1 MNPGVFDSPRLY
13 KPVALEVSYATP
25 FCNEKCREFGLFR
38 FVAQT
43 TVSAT
48 LPVSPLGFC
57 GIAARRS
64 IRTASLN
71 PAFCSIAP
79 ETPVTRCSKFNGNSW
94 THVIFREIDKV
105 YRGKPVGNFRNH
117 RMELRMY
124 SKLLSSGALL
134 TYILLLAGCAST
146 PQQTLDPTADL
157 RSKKIAIVPVG
168 IPKVAEVSIVYS
180 SGAAFG
186 LIGGLVDAARFLA
199 HAKDLASILEKQQFN
214 FHIELSDGVA
224 KVGQDNGM
232 HVIVLDETRIGSDR
246 AKWMTS
252 TPNGQGADYY
262 LDVVF
267 KRFGY
272 IAQTDAAAYVPSID
286 VCARMT
292 DASGKPIF
300 STEIL
305 YNPALDFLGN
315 FKGPKIKPDPQ
326 YQFASMDALKADP
339 QKTAEGL
346 RTAISAVLQELN
358 NELKKPTADSTVA
371 LAK

>member
-1 MNPGVFDSPRLY
+1 M
-13 KPVALEVSYATP
+13 K
-25 FCNEKCREFGLFR
+25 
-38 FVAQT
+38 
-43 TVSAT
+43 
-48 LPVSPLGFC
+48 
-57 GIAARRS
+57 
-64 IRTASLN
+64 
-71 PAFCSIAP
+71 
-79 ETPVTRCSKFNGNSW
+79 
-94 THVIFREIDKV
+94 
-105 YRGKPVGNFRNH
+105 
-117 RMELRMY
+117 LRMY
-124 SKLLSSGALL
+124 SKRLSSGALL

-157 RSKKIAIVPVG
+157 RSKKVAIVPVG
-168 IPKVAEVSIVYS
+168 IPKVAEVSVIS
-180 SGAAFG
+180 STGAAFG
-186 LIGGLVDAARFLA
+186 LIGGLADAARFQA
-199 HAKDLASILEKQQFN
+199 HAKDLASLLEKQQFN
-214 FHIELSDGVA
+214 FHTELSDGVA
-224 KVGQDNGM
+224 KVAQDDGM

-246 AKWMTS
+246 AKWITP
-252 TPNGQGADYY
+252 TPNSQGADYY

-286 VCARMT
+286 VCARIT
-292 DASGKPIF
+292 DASGKSLF

-305 YNPALDFLGN
+305 YNPVLDFMGN

-358 NELKKPTADSTVA
+358 NEMKKPTADSTVA